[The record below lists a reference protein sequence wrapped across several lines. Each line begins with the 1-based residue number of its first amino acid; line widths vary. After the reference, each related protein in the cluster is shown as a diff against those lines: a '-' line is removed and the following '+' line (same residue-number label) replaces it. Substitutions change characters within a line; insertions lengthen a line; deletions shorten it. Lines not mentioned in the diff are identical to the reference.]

1 MPKDKWLSAKLK
13 SVGARVAY
21 ENLRSHEEES
31 DKRVDAWIE
40 KKLTRMSR
48 KQRRRFRFKS
58 KRRSGF

>member
-1 MPKDKWLSAKLK
+1 MPKDEWLSAKLK

-31 DKRVDAWIE
+31 DKRVDDWIE

-58 KRRSGF
+58 KRRSGK